1 MRPLNRQNQCK
12 IKRMKQTN
20 KQKNG
25 LAVGEMTFGRP
36 MSPEIYSQVAQM
48 LTYVKRPNEIEI
60 SFYNIALFITVT
72 LKMSSDRSPRASHQ
86 KVYLQ
91 TTHS

>member
-48 LTYVKRPNEIEI
+48 LTYVKRLNEIEI
-60 SFYNIALFITVT
+60 SFYNIAPVSYTHLT
-72 LKMSSDRSPRASHQ
+72 LPTNRE
-86 KVYLQ
+86 V
-91 TTHS
+91 